1 MHTNHSRRI
10 GVDHVAAVLL
20 GAALALPAAAQ
31 APPAAA
37 KPAPRDLAA
46 ELRASAATDP
56 LAWERLAHLC
66 DRIGPRLA
74 GSLPF
79 QQAVAWG
86 AATMREDRLDAVRL
100 EPVTTELW
108 VRGRERAVM
117 TAPVVHGLPM
127 LGIGESVGT
136 PGVEAPVVVVRSFD
150 ELGPQVKGK
159 IVLFNPV
166 IPPDASGGARYGI
179 YFPFRAFGAS
189 KAAAYGAVAVLVRAA
204 PVHSLATAHTGM
216 LSYDPA
222 QPRIPAAIIAAEYAE
237 WITRLAQAGV
247 EARVRLE
254 MEAHS
259 AGNVE
264 TANVVGEV
272 RGAAK
277 PQEIVLIGAHL
288 DSWDVGQGAHDDGAG
303 VIHVI
308 EALRLIKALG
318 VAPERTIRG
327 VLFVNEE
334 HGSDGGKAYEAAHKA
349 ERHVAAYE
357 SDSGGGPPIEMGVTG
372 TPPQLAWF
380 LAAVK
385 PVGLPVR
392 FGGGG
397 TDIAPIARDG
407 VLAVGLR
414 VDLPS
419 YFDIHHTQ
427 ADTLDKVDPQAL
439 RDGVAATAVLAWQL
453 ANAPEP

>member
-1 MHTNHSRRI
+1 MHTRRFRQA
-10 GVDHVAAVLL
+10 HVGRLAVALAA
-20 GAALALPAAAQ
+20 AALAAPLAAQ

-37 KPAPRDLAA
+37 ASSAGEVTAR
-46 ELRASAATDP
+46 LRANAASDP
-56 LAWERLAHLC
+56 LAWERLAYLC

-74 GSLPF
+74 GSAPF

-86 AATMREDRLDAVRL
+86 AAAMREDHLDEVRL

-108 VRGRERAVM
+108 VRGHEHAVM
-117 TAPVVHGLPM
+117 TAPVVHDLPM

-136 PGVEAPVVVVRSFD
+136 PGVEAPVVVARSFAD
-150 ELGPQVKGK
+150 LGPQVKGK
-159 IVLFNPV
+159 IVLFDPV
-166 IPPDASGGARYGI
+166 IPPAASGGARYGI
-179 YFPFRAFGAS
+179 YVPFRVNGAS
-189 KAAAYGAVAVLVRAA
+189 KAAAFGAVAVLVRAA

-222 QPRIPAAIIAAEYAE
+222 QPQIPAAIIASEYAE
-237 WITRLAQAGV
+237 WIARLAAAGV
-247 EARVRLE
+247 EVRVRLE
-254 MEAHS
+254 MGAHS
-259 AGNVE
+259 AGDVE
-264 TANVVGEV
+264 TANVVGEI
-272 RGAAK
+272 RGASR

-288 DSWDVGQGAHDDGAG
+288 DSWDVGQGAHDDGTG

-334 HGSDGGKAYEAAHKA
+334 HGSDGGKAYEAAHKG

-357 SDSGGGPPIEMGVTG
+357 SDSGGGPPVELGVSG
-372 TPPQLAWF
+372 TPQQLAWF

-407 VLAVGLR
+407 VLASGLR
-414 VDLPS
+414 VDLPN

>member
-1 MHTNHSRRI
+1 MHAFRHGSFQARLL
-10 GVDHVAAVLL
+10 AAPIM
-20 GAALALPAAAQ
+20 AALAAPLAAQTPPAPAAS
-31 APPAAA
+31 
-37 KPAPRDLAA
+37 AA
-46 ELRASAATDP
+46 EPVARLRASAAGDP
-56 LAWERLAHLC
+56 VAWERLAYLC

-74 GSLPF
+74 GSAAF
-79 QQAVAWG
+79 QQAVAWT
-86 AATMREDRLDAVRL
+86 AAAMREDRLDAVRL

-108 VRGRERAVM
+108 VRGRERALM
-117 TAPVVHGLPM
+117 TAPVVHELPM

-136 PGVEAPVVVVRSFD
+136 PGVEAPVVVVRSFA

-159 IVLFNPV
+159 IVLFDPV

-189 KAAAYGAVAVLVRAA
+189 KAAAFGAVAALVRAA

-222 QPRIPAAIIAAEYAE
+222 QPKIPAAIVAAEYAE
-237 WITRLAQAGV
+237 WIARLAAAGV
-247 EARVRLE
+247 EVRARLE
-254 MEAHS
+254 MGAHS
-259 AGNVE
+259 AGNVV
-264 TANVVGEV
+264 TANVVGEI
-272 RGAAK
+272 RGAGK

-303 VIHVI
+303 VVHVL

-334 HGSDGGKAYEAAHKA
+334 HGSDGGKAYEAAHKG

-357 SDSGGGPPIEMGVTG
+357 SDSGGGRPEELGVSG
-372 TPPQLAWF
+372 TPQQLAWF

-407 VLAVGLR
+407 VLAAGLR
-414 VDLPS
+414 VDLPG